1 MKEISRKEI
10 EQQVREELKEARAFC
25 SYGYGRYYTMM
36 IDLSDGSIWSDH
48 FLDCETWKEYHS
60 ETIVRLS
67 TNGMIDNVDRAYI
80 DDAVDK
86 LTTAGWIVKK

>member
-1 MKEISRKEI
+1 MKEISREKI

-25 SYGYGRYYTMM
+25 SCGHGRYYVMM
-36 IDLSDGSIWSDH
+36 VDLSDGSIWSDC
-48 FLDCETWKEYHS
+48 FLDCENWKEYHS
-60 ETIVRLS
+60 ENIVRLS
-67 TNGMIDNVDRAYI
+67 SNGMLDNVISAYV